1 MIRTFY
7 IASGDAFDKWM
18 HQNNG
23 TYTGDFVDGCM
34 LDNFIVE
41 TKRGYAAFYEH
52 CTNEWT
58 SVYRVE
64 FQAFKESRCEE
75 LFNRW
80 YEFVE
85 QVA

>member
-7 IASGDAFDKWM
+7 ISSNNLEKWL

-23 TYTGDFVDGCM
+23 TYTGDFVEGCL

-52 CTNEWT
+52 CTNEWS

-64 FQAFKESRCEE
+64 FQAFKETRCNE
-75 LFNRW
+75 LFDRW
-80 YEFVE
+80 NKFVE
-85 QVA
+85 KIA